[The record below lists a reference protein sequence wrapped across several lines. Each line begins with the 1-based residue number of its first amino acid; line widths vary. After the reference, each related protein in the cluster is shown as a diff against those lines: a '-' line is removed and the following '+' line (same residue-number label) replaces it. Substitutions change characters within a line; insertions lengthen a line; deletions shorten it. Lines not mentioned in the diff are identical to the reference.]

1 MENIR
6 ESLDGFALPTPNGVQ
21 SNSITETLGWVGL
34 TCILYFERG
43 YLPEVQAGV
52 CECIREYVQ
61 ILGKEARSC
70 VSLTNRLVLAKK
82 KGLPLPNEEQIRKK
96 QEKGHRFA
104 SYIVSSNA
112 TLEYFYIQPPKC
124 MFDLTLRLMEYN
136 PYFYQGKDISYIFAG
151 FAPSL
156 FLVDEPPIPFAELVL
171 SWCKRLRP
179 VSGAAGW
186 GVTRACGFPAS
197 EYVRPYIAPY
207 LLRFPGLN
215 LPTTFPTHP
224 FINQISDINWL
235 TIINEELAAR
245 AGGPERLWSLGENIP
260 VVEYPGGYVIQAGPR
275 PEIGDRSK
283 GDIPRFYGKVQD
295 LLRPL
300 YPPRGQMMYP
310 TNIVLPPDAATGFI
324 PPKSDPDPKNQ
335 KYTHDFLS
343 LWLHRFE

>member
-70 VSLTNRLVLAKK
+70 VSLTNRIVLAKK

-112 TLEYFYIQPPKC
+112 TREDFYIQPPKC

-245 AGGPERLWSLGENIP
+245 RRPGTALVPGRKYSRSRISRRLCDSGRAQTGNRRQEQGRYPPLLRQGAGFAAPSLSASGTNDVSHEHCSA
-260 VVEYPGGYVIQAGPR
+260 PGRRHRFYSSQIGPR
-275 PEIGDRSK
+275 SQESK
-283 GDIPRFYGKVQD
+283 VY
-295 LLRPL
+295 
-300 YPPRGQMMYP
+300 
-310 TNIVLPPDAATGFI
+310 A
-324 PPKSDPDPKNQ
+324 
-335 KYTHDFLS
+335 
-343 LWLHRFE
+343 